1 MGMDSMKHLPAGSI
15 ISVALMALSLFS
27 TTSCGVFFI
36 GGTIV
41 PATVQGTISTVQL
54 TTVANGTGGTV
65 EVTMVTFL
73 QVGTSTTIAFCDDQ
87 THQFTLNQL
96 VTVNFHPQQPCATLV
111 AVLLIIP

>member
-1 MGMDSMKHLPAGSI
+1 MKHLPAASI
-15 ISVALMALSLFS
+15 SSVALVALILFL

-36 GGTIV
+36 GGAIV

-54 TTVANGTGGTV
+54 TSVANGTGGTI

-96 VTVNFHPQQPCATLV
+96 VTVNFHPNQPCATLV
-111 AVLLIIP
+111 EVLIIS

>member
-1 MGMDSMKHLPAGSI
+1 MKHLPAASI
-15 ISVALMALSLFS
+15 VSVALVVALNLPL

-36 GGTIV
+36 GGAFA

-87 THQFTLNQL
+87 THQFTLNQS
-96 VTVNFHPQQPCATLV
+96 VTVNFHPHQPCATLV
-111 AVLLIIP
+111 EVLLIIS

>member
-1 MGMDSMKHLPAGSI
+1 MGVDSMKHLPAASI
-15 ISVALMALSLFS
+15 SSVALVALTLFL

-36 GGTIV
+36 GGAIV

-54 TTVANGTGGTV
+54 TSVANGTGGTI

-96 VTVNFHPQQPCATLV
+96 VTVNFHPNQPCATLV
-111 AVLLIIP
+111 EVLIIS

>member
-1 MGMDSMKHLPAGSI
+1 MKHLPAASI
-15 ISVALMALSLFS
+15 SSVALVALTLFL

-36 GGTIV
+36 GGAIV

-54 TTVANGTGGTV
+54 TSVANGTGGTI

-96 VTVNFHPQQPCATLV
+96 VTVNFHPNQPCATLV
-111 AVLLIIP
+111 EVLIIS